1 MLHVRA
7 WARRLAIAGAVAAAM
22 TAGAPGSATA
32 ACTASTPADQSL
44 VDNAS
49 DSELGLAPE
58 LIFVDATL
66 GSACDLVVLPGLGD
80 RSGTAGLIRDETVA
94 TYIDIDGNPATGSPQ
109 WGGADKVV
117 VVLGRLGAD
126 LPPALGTWTGATFS
140 FAAAITLPV
149 VGAGGFA
156 ANLDQLGVSGP
167 TTLGLRVA
175 SSWTGLRDTYDDL
188 APKRAGPSFA
198 FPVTFTTDGAPLAP
212 AIPASNGSGP
222 AVCMVPNVRRLS
234 LPEARTRLARAGC
247 RSRVVSVRSRLKPG
261 HVSHTLP
268 AAGTW
273 TIRSV
278 VVAVARGRTG

>member
-7 WARRLAIAGAVAAAM
+7 SIRRLAIAGAAAGAM
-22 TAGAPGSATA
+22 TVGAPGSAAA
-32 ACTASTPADQSL
+32 ACTASTPADQSV

-58 LIFVDATL
+58 IIFVDATL

-94 TYIDIDGNPATGSPQ
+94 TYIDTDGNPATGSPR

-117 VVLGRLGAD
+117 VVLGRLGSD
-126 LPPALGTWTGATFS
+126 LPPTLGSWTGATFS

-149 VGAGGFA
+149 VGAGGFGA
-156 ANLDQLGVSGP
+156 KLDQLGVSGP

-198 FPVTFTTDGAPLAP
+198 FPVTFTTDGVPPAPP
-212 AIPASNGSGP
+212 IPASDIP
-222 AVCMVPNVRRLS
+222 AICMVPDVRRLP
-234 LPEARTRLARAGC
+234 LQLARKRLARAGC
-247 RSRVVSVRSRLKPG
+247 RSRVVSVRSRLEPG
-261 HVSHTLP
+261 RVSHTLP

-273 TIRSV
+273 TIRAV
-278 VVAVARGRTG
+278 VVAAARARA